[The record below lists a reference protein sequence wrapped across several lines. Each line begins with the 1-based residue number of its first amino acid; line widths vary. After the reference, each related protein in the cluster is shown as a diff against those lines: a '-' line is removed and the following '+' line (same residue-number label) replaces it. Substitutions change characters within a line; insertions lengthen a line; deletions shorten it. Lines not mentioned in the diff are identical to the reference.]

1 MCARHAHKLGGV
13 SPLQALQCELLAK
26 GKGVHREVES
36 EGSRMLLRKID
47 SGQSSEPTNRNLIK
61 G

>member
-1 MCARHAHKLGGV
+1 
-13 SPLQALQCELLAK
+13 
-26 GKGVHREVES
+26 VES